1 MTFFC
6 DPCSPL
12 AVLVQLQSQSS
23 TKSFITYWLIHYYA
37 FNFNNYFYQNCIEQI
52 YPFHIHN
59 YLVFSRIV
67 AGSFSEKFS
76 YTSHVFQWEI
86 QLAMSDFQDYQK
98 TVWQVICLSEGIQI
112 GCIRF
117 PGLPE
122 NCMTSHKSF
131 RGNSDGCIILMC
143 KNSECNMIFIVVKI
157 QSNIS
162 VTNLALLKVQEIQV
176 LVLCL
181 FQGITIC

>member
-1 MTFFC
+1 M
-6 DPCSPL
+6 
-12 AVLVQLQSQSS
+12 
-23 TKSFITYWLIHYYA
+23 SFITYWLIHYYA
-37 FNFNNYFYQNCIEQI
+37 FNFNNYFYQKCREQI
-52 YPFHIHN
+52 NPFHIHN

-86 QLAMSDFQDYQK
+86 QLACQISWTTRKLYDRSHVFQREFRWLYHMSLC
-98 TVWQVICLSEGIQI
+98 VI
-112 GCIRF
+112 
-117 PGLPE
+117 
-122 NCMTSHKSF
+122 
-131 RGNSDGCIILMC
+131 
-143 KNSECNMIFIVVKI
+143 NSEWNMIFIVVKI

-181 FQGITIC
+181 NVCSIISNFILHNLTIFFRLSQTRQIISYTVIGQSAYRGRKGVVT